1 MTTTPARVRRKRI
14 VRRRITLSE
23 VFDALSLALFEKW
36 GRRLV
41 RVFELDSLLEKAGIN
56 QHPVIFASRVLL
68 MTTVIIL
75 TITAPLAVATA
86 FVEMPMGLRLICIVF
101 AVLAPIITFT
111 LGLMYPNMTASTRRM
126 MVDNELPFFMAYV
139 STMVRGGVSVDR
151 VIERVA
157 NLKIFKYLREEAQR
171 IMLHIKFFGEDPLS
185 AIEKVTRNHPS
196 SKFRDL
202 MLGYT
207 TTLRTGGD
215 VLHYLEIR
223 TQELF
228 AARTAE
234 IKSLTEKMGSF
245 LEIYI
250 VLGVITSITLFV
262 FFAVSG
268 ALSMAG
274 SRAGGTA
281 MFHFAGL
288 TGTQNL
294 ATPALYNFL
303 VLPMLGVMVLAMAHS
318 SQPKNPVS
326 KLEPYITL
334 VVVVPFA
341 FVAFFVTL
349 SVTGGMG
356 LFTGRFGMAEVKSVI
371 MSLAVALLMLS
382 IPPWITYEKQLRGMR
397 GIIKSTADFL
407 RDLSEVRKT
416 GLSPEKCIITLAERD
431 YRNLTPV
438 VKRAGAALATGI
450 DLERALRNALRGVKE
465 WFVITIFRFLTDS
478 ITVGGGSPEIID
490 ALARFTQNLA
500 ESEEEMR
507 RKLKAYVALPYFGAI
522 MLAAAPLVILWLLVA
537 SAKGVTPSSMAPLV
551 FILSGGALINNFV
564 MGIVAGKVSDMSV
577 AAGFKHATF
586 MILITAVTS
595 LLTMKLL
602 GL

>member
-1 MTTTPARVRRKRI
+1 MPQVRRRKR
-14 VRRRITLSE
+14 VTLSE
-23 VFDALSLALFEKW
+23 VFNALSLALFEKW
-36 GRRLV
+36 ARHLV
-41 RVFELDSLLEKAGIN
+41 HSFELDTLLQKAGMTC
-56 QHPVIFASRVLL
+56 HPVIYASRVLFVTML
-68 MTTVIIL
+68 ILLLITSPAMFAITLIPVHLVIKVIL
-75 TITAPLAVATA
+75 L
-86 FVEMPMGLRLICIVF
+86 
-101 AVLAPIITFT
+101 VLAIIAPTITFT
-111 LGLMYPNMTASTRRM
+111 IGLLYPNIKASTRKI

-157 NLKIFKYLREEAQR
+157 QLKIFKYLREEAQR
-171 IMLHIKFFGEDPLS
+171 IVLHIRFFGEDPLS
-185 AIEKVTRNHPS
+185 AIEKVVKNHPS
-196 SKFRDL
+196 SRFRDL

-228 AARTAE
+228 AARMNE

-268 ALSMAG
+268 ALAMAG
-274 SRAGGTA
+274 SQAGGSA
-281 MFHFAGL
+281 SVLKLSAL
-288 TGTQNL
+288 RGTQNL
-294 ATPALYNFL
+294 VTPTLYNFL
-303 VLPMLGVMVLAMAHS
+303 VLPLLGIMVLAMAHS
-318 SQPKNPVS
+318 AQPKS
-326 KLEPYITL
+326 SIIRYEPYLTLL
-334 VVVVPFA
+334 VVSPFA
-341 FVAFFVTL
+341 LVTFIIVL
-349 SVTGGMG
+349 SVTGGIRIFSG
-356 LFTGRFGMAEVKSVI
+356 EFGIKEVKALIIAIS
-371 MSLAVALLMLS
+371 AALLMLS
-382 IPPWITYEKQLRGMR
+382 IPPWITYERQAKDTK

-416 GLSPEKCIITLAERD
+416 GLSPEKCIITLSERD
-431 YRNLTPV
+431 YRNLNTV

-450 DLERALRNALRGVKE
+450 GLESALRTALKGIKE

-507 RKLKAYVALPYFGAI
+507 KRLRAYVALPYFGAI

-537 SAKGVTPSSMAPLV
+537 SAKSLEPNALAPLI
-551 FILSGGALINNFV
+551 FILSGGALINNYI
-564 MGIVAGKVSDMSV
+564 MGIVAGKVSRMNV
-577 AAGFKHATF
+577 AAGFKHAVF
-586 MILITAVTS
+586 MTLITTITTM
-595 LLTMKLL
+595 LTLKFL
-602 GL
+602 GI